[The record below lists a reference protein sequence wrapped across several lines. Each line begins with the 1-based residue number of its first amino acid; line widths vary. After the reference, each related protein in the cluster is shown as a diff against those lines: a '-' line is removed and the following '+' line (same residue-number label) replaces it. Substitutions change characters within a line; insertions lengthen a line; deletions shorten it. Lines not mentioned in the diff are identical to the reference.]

1 MEKKEKRLLVIP
13 IVPGYGP
20 NRGEIIRAIDYQILN
35 MIDKE
40 HISYLDFN
48 EEITLYKNLP
58 GNNIDV
64 VKDCSWLC
72 KGYKDLVKRY
82 DEILPYVD
90 NVLIYNFPA
99 METKYEKRGGNSDFR
114 LLSCKDSILL
124 ELDKCHRKDDYGF
137 VNVGTRKELRTVLSR
152 IILFECLGKY
162 DIPVFHYV
170 IDPRENDLSFIIG
183 KDHYHR
189 MGALKSTVGASK
201 QMPFFEWGLNEIY
214 SQDLDKSKDLYYMA
228 RVGNLRDRQRLRGIC
243 SSLRES
249 IGRRGTGSRNTLKGY
264 ASVVND
270 NYGKDFN
277 GSNNRIESQDR
288 YYYHLKISRY
298 TFVNQPHIRD
308 AFNYQRFMEAIILGA
323 IPLFER
329 GTNYDDLI
337 LTYPE
342 FYDIIKKEKLEIDLD
357 EKGIVDLRNRMY
369 GYMENGDNE
378 IISKFKNTKAYK
390 SLMDADKIKSYWK
403 KKLRW

>member
-13 IVPGYGP
+13 IVPGNEY
-20 NRGEIIRAIDYQILN
+20 RSEIIRAINYQILRV
-35 MIDKE
+35 IDSE
-40 HISYLDFN
+40 CISYLDFN
-48 EEITLYKNLP
+48 EEITLYKSLP

-90 NVLIYNFPA
+90 NVLIYNFPV
-99 METKYEKRGGNSDFR
+99 MEMKYDGRGGNGDVR
-114 LLSCKDSILL
+114 LLFHKDNILL

-137 VNVGTRKELRTVLSR
+137 VNVGTRKGLRTVLSR
-152 IILFECLGKY
+152 IILFECLGKC

-214 SQDLDKSKDLYYMA
+214 SQDLDKSKDLYYIT
-228 RVGNLRDRQRLRGIC
+228 RIWGVRDRQRLRGIC
-243 SSLRES
+243 DSLNES
-249 IGRRGTGSRNTLKGY
+249 IGRRGTGLRNTLKGY
-264 ASVVND
+264 ASAVRDMYSKN
-270 NYGKDFN
+270 FN
-277 GSNNRIESQDR
+277 GNNSGESQEK

-298 TFVNQPHIRD
+298 TFVNQPYIRD

-323 IPLFER
+323 IPLFEK

-378 IISKFKNTKAYK
+378 IINKFKNTKAYK